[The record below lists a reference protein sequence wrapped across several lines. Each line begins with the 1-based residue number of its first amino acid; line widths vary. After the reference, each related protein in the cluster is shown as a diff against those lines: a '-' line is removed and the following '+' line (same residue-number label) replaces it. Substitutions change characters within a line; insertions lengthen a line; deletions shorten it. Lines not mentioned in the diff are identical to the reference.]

1 MECQLRSVAWR
12 DSARP
17 GSRPAAAPATS
28 RTCRTTWGT
37 WPGTPAPAPVL
48 APPSPGRRKAT
59 LPTRPLLLRTWP
71 VAEDTARGATCVTA
85 VMSPAAAVVCYQ
97 LPGWCG
103 RWWRGGPW
111 WRGPAGRAPAP
122 PAAPPSAPP
131 PSAEPGGPGPRWPA
145 AGTHSPVLGDTT
157 SQNIYLCSIVYS
169 FFTHLIVLSCNRFPA
184 EMSVILKHV

>member
-37 WPGTPAPAPVL
+37 WPGTPAPVL

-97 LPGWCG
+97 AGAGGGGEAGPG
-103 RWWRGGPW
+103 GGPQQVVHQLHP
-111 WRGPAGRAPAP
+111 RPRPQHLHLQRSQAARARASPQLAHTRRRAGDLAQG
-122 PAAPPSAPP
+122 
-131 PSAEPGGPGPRWPA
+131 ELC
-145 AGTHSPVLGDTT
+145 VCNIVTT
-157 SQNIYLCSIVYS
+157 YSYL
-169 FFTHLIVLSCNRFPA
+169 F
-184 EMSVILKHV
+184 